1 MGFAV
6 VHLEKAKGADSGMSA
21 HIERTIDPKNADKE
35 RTHLNKELIDFP
47 DGVENRTQA
56 IQHRLDNA
64 GLTRKIGTNQVRAI
78 RVLLTGSHE
87 DMAKIEQNGQ
97 LDNWCND
104 NLDWLRQTYG
114 SENLVSAVL
123 HLDEKT
129 PHIHATIIPIV
140 TTERKRRKREEV
152 VKKKYKQKAIAPRLC
167 SDEVM
172 SRLKLKEYQNTY
184 AEAMQKYGLERG
196 IEGSTAKH
204 VSTSKYYR
212 DLIEQSENIQQDIT
226 SLLELKEREQTE
238 LSKIRADQSKEKLKN
253 SAADVGSKVMDSV
266 SSMLGTP
273 KVKRLESENA
283 QLKSDIAG
291 VRTEIEQVK
300 INTQQ
305 QIVDYKRQTEKET
318 TSLKEENKTLKEQLS
333 RISNIFPRIGAMLKL
348 ESFLEKVGFT
358 IEMIRRLFNR
368 EQVRFHGK
376 IYSHEYNRHFETKES
391 VASLVND
398 PDLNNNL
405 SLQIDNKDSDYWFR
419 DKYRENLKA
428 MGIEVR
434 EPQQRRGLKR

>member
-1 MGFAV
+1 MGYAV
-6 VHLEKAKGADSGMSA
+6 VHLEKAKGSDSGMSA

-47 DGVENRTQA
+47 DGVDNRTQA
-56 IQHRLDNA
+56 IQHRLDTA
-64 GLTRKIGTNQVRAI
+64 GLTRKIGKNQVRAI

-87 DMAKIEQNGQ
+87 DMARIVSEGNFDK
-97 LDNWCND
+97 WCND
-104 NLDWLRQTYG
+104 NIDWLRQTYG
-114 SENLVSAVL
+114 TENLVSAVL

-140 TTERKRRKREEV
+140 TTERKRRKREES
-152 VKKKYKQKAIAPRLC
+152 VKKKYKQKAISPRLC
-167 SDEVM
+167 TDEVM

-226 SLLELKEREQTE
+226 SLLELKEREQAE

-266 SSMLGTP
+266 SSILGTP
-273 KVKRLESENA
+273 KVKRLEAENT
-283 QLKSDIAG
+283 QLKSDIAE
-291 VRTEIEQVK
+291 VRTEMEQVK
-300 INTQQ
+300 INYRQ
-305 QIVDYKRQTEKET
+305 QIDDYKCHTDKET
-318 TSLKEENKTLKEQLS
+318 TSLKEENNSLKEQLS
-333 RISNIFPRIGAMLKL
+333 RITNIFPRISAMLKL

-368 EQVRFHGK
+368 EELRFHGK
-376 IYSHEYNRHFETKES
+376 IYSHEYNRHFETKGS

-398 PDLNNNL
+398 PELNNNL
-405 SLQIDNKDSDYWFR
+405 SLHIDNKDSVYWFR
-419 DKYRENLKA
+419 DRYRENLKA
-428 MGIEVR
+428 MGHDIPESR
-434 EPQQRRGLKR
+434 QRRNLKI

>member
-6 VHLEKAKGADSGMSA
+6 VHLEKAKGSDSGMSA

-64 GLTRKIGTNQVRAI
+64 GLTRKIGKNQVRAI

-87 DMAKIEQNGQ
+87 DMARIVSEGKF
-97 LDNWCND
+97 DKWCND
-104 NLDWLRQTYG
+104 NIDWLRQTYG
-114 SENLVSAVL
+114 AENLVSAVL

-167 SDEVM
+167 TDEVM

-184 AEAMQKYGLERG
+184 AEVMQKYGLERG

-212 DLIEQSENIQQDIT
+212 DLIEQSENIQQDIAA
-226 SLLELKEREQTE
+226 LLELKEREQTE
-238 LSKIRADQSKEKLKN
+238 LSKIRAGQSKEKLKN

-283 QLKSDIAG
+283 QLS
-291 VRTEIEQVK
+291 TK
-300 INTQQ
+300 IQDLAD
-305 QIVDYKRQTEKET
+305 QIVAERQSAERDRQSANQQYQE
-318 TSLKEENKTLKEQLS
+318 LKAENSTLKEKLDK
-333 RISNIFPRIGAMLKL
+333 ILDFFPKIPDLLRL
-348 ESFLEKVGFT
+348 ESFLLKVGFHDK
-358 IEMIRRLFNR
+358 IIRRLFNR
-368 EQVRFHGK
+368 EEVTFSGS
-376 IYSHEYNRHFETKES
+376 IYSHEYSRNFETKGS
-391 VASLVND
+391 VAKIA
-398 PDLNNNL
+398 PDKECNNHL
-405 SLQIDNKDSDYWFR
+405 SLFIDNIDHIYWFR
-419 DKYRENLKA
+419 QKKREELKA

-434 EPQQRRGLKR
+434 EPQQRRGIKR